1 MIVKYLSYSL
11 GYRQPSTVNRQHEI
25 NLFFAKFLY
34 KLVQLFFNSFEY
46 SQSLRAERSEAWQ
59 SRFKKINFKNLV
71 SLINEF
77 YKKWIASAEPRND
90 DYLTL
95 RDDEDKKNYFE
106 IISLLDYGFCYNY
119 GFNHNE
125 NNLKNYNSSVNENY
139 NFAFGENCNFV
150 KYFNYDFINI
160 ESKNYNLS
168 KIGNYNSLNGSCYDF
183 WRIYFICDNL
193 KDFLFNTKNQKNF
206 KKGERK

>member
-1 MIVKYLSYSL
+1 MYTIFDYLEYYKDTNL
-11 GYRQPSTVNRQHEI
+11 NEI
-25 NLFFAKFLY
+25 NINEIDNLLFSILVYLPISSFDKKMNFSEFANYALK
-34 KLVQLFFNSFEY
+34 
-46 SQSLRAERSEAWQ
+46 
-59 SRFKKINFKNLV
+59 FKNV
-71 SLINEF
+71 
-77 YKKWIASAEPRND
+77 KTASSMAHVA
-90 DYLTL
+90 
-95 RDDEDKKNYFE
+95 FE

-150 KYFNYDFINI
+150 KYFNYDFVNI

-168 KIGNYNSLNGSCYDF
+168 KIGNYNSLNGSCYGF

-193 KDFLFNTKNQKNF
+193 KDFLFNTKNQKKF
-206 KKGERK
+206 

>member
-34 KLVQLFFNSFEY
+34 KLVQLFFNVIHCGLKKFK
-46 SQSLRAERSEAWQ
+46 AWQ
-59 SRFKKINFKNLV
+59 STFKKINFN
-71 SLINEF
+71 N
-77 YKKWIASAEPRND
+77 
-90 DYLTL
+90 
-95 RDDEDKKNYFE
+95 FE

-125 NNLKNYNSSVNENY
+125 NNLKNYN
-139 NFAFGENCNFV
+139 FAFGENCNFV
-150 KYFNYDFINI
+150 KYFNYDFVNI

-193 KDFLFNTKNQKNF
+193 KDFLFNTKNQKKF
-206 KKGERK
+206 

>member
-1 MIVKYLSYSL
+1 MQNFYI
-11 GYRQPSTVNRQHEI
+11 
-25 NLFFAKFLY
+25 
-34 KLVQLFFNSFEY
+34 KLVQLFFNVSYCKPKKFK
-46 SQSLRAERSEAWQ
+46 AWQ
-59 SRFKKINFKNLV
+59 SRFKKTNFKNLV
-71 SLINEF
+71 SLINGF

-125 NNLKNYNSSVNENY
+125 NNLKNYNPSVNENY
-139 NFAFGENCNFV
+139 NFAFGENCNV
-150 KYFNYDFINI
+150 KYFNYDFVNI

-193 KDFLFNTKNQKNF
+193 KDFLFNTKIQKKF
-206 KKGERK
+206 

>member
-1 MIVKYLSYSL
+1 MNFIKSGLLRSFHSLAMTVFLPRHCEAIAEAIHTKYIALLTYATY
-11 GYRQPSTVNRQHEI
+11 GNDE
-25 NLFFAKFLY
+25 
-34 KLVQLFFNSFEY
+34 
-46 SQSLRAERSEAWQ
+46 ER
-59 SRFKKINFKNLV
+59 
-71 SLINEF
+71 
-77 YKKWIASAEPRND
+77 
-90 DYLTL
+90 
-95 RDDEDKKNYFE
+95 KNYFE

-150 KYFNYDFINI
+150 KSFNYDFVNI

-193 KDFLFNTKNQKNF
+193 KDFLFNTKNQKKF
-206 KKGERK
+206 

>member
-1 MIVKYLSYSL
+1 M
-11 GYRQPSTVNRQHEI
+11 
-25 NLFFAKFLY
+25 
-34 KLVQLFFNSFEY
+34 
-46 SQSLRAERSEAWQ
+46 
-59 SRFKKINFKNLV
+59 
-71 SLINEF
+71 
-77 YKKWIASAEPRND
+77 
-90 DYLTL
+90 TL
-95 RDDEDKKNYFE
+95 RDDEERKNYFE

-150 KYFNYDFINI
+150 KSFNYDFVNI

-168 KIGNYNSLNGSCYDF
+168 KIGNYNSLNGSCYGF

-193 KDFLFNTKNQKNF
+193 KDFLFNTKNQKKF
-206 KKGERK
+206 

>member
-11 GYRQPSTVNRQHEI
+11 AYRQPSTVNRQHKI

-34 KLVQLFFNSFEY
+34 KLVQLFFNIIHCKT
-46 SQSLRAERSEAWQ
+46 
-59 SRFKKINFKNLV
+59 KKVNFN
-71 SLINEF
+71 N
-77 YKKWIASAEPRND
+77 
-90 DYLTL
+90 
-95 RDDEDKKNYFE
+95 FE

-150 KYFNYDFINI
+150 KSFNYDFINI

-168 KIGNYNSLNGSCYDF
+168 KIGNYNSLNGSCYGF

-193 KDFLFNTKNQKNF
+193 KDFLFNTKNQKKF
-206 KKGERK
+206 

>member
-11 GYRQPSTVNRQHEI
+11 GYRQPSTVNRQPSTVNRQPSTVNRQPSTVNRQPEI

-34 KLVQLFFNSFEY
+34 KLVQLFFNVIHCGLKKFK
-46 SQSLRAERSEAWQ
+46 AWQ
-59 SRFKKINFKNLV
+59 STFKKINFN
-71 SLINEF
+71 N
-77 YKKWIASAEPRND
+77 
-90 DYLTL
+90 
-95 RDDEDKKNYFE
+95 FE

-125 NNLKNYNSSVNENY
+125 NNLKNYN
-139 NFAFGENCNFV
+139 FAFGENCNFV
-150 KYFNYDFINI
+150 KYFNYDFVNI

-193 KDFLFNTKNQKNF
+193 KDFLFNTKNQKKF
-206 KKGERK
+206 

>member
-11 GYRQPSTVNRQHEI
+11 GYRQPSTVNHEI
-25 NLFFAKFLY
+25 DLFFAKFLY
-34 KLVQLFFNSFEY
+34 KLVQLFFNIIHCE
-46 SQSLRAERSEAWQ
+46 LKKLKAWQ
-59 SRFKKINFKNLV
+59 STFKKFNFN
-71 SLINEF
+71 N
-77 YKKWIASAEPRND
+77 
-90 DYLTL
+90 
-95 RDDEDKKNYFE
+95 FE

-150 KYFNYDFINI
+150 KYFNYDFLNYDFLNI

-193 KDFLFNTKNQKNF
+193 KDFLFNTKNQKKF
-206 KKGERK
+206 

>member
-1 MIVKYLSYSL
+1 M
-11 GYRQPSTVNRQHEI
+11 
-25 NLFFAKFLY
+25 
-34 KLVQLFFNSFEY
+34 
-46 SQSLRAERSEAWQ
+46 RAERSEAWQ

-150 KYFNYDFINI
+150 KSFNYDFINI

-168 KIGNYNSLNGSCYDF
+168 KIGNYNSLNGSRYGF

-193 KDFLFNTKNQKNF
+193 KGFLFNTKNQKKF
-206 KKGERK
+206 

>member
-1 MIVKYLSYSL
+1 MLYNLFNINFIDRVMIVKYLSYSL
-11 GYRQPSTVNRQHEI
+11 GYRQPSTVNHEI

-34 KLVQLFFNSFEY
+34 KLVQLFFNIIHCKPKKFK
-46 SQSLRAERSEAWQ
+46 AWQ

-71 SLINEF
+71 LLINGF

-95 RDDEDKKNYFE
+95 RNDEEKKNYFE

-125 NNLKNYNSSVNENY
+125 NNLKNYHSSVNENY

-150 KYFNYDFINI
+150 KSFNYDFVNI

-168 KIGNYNSLNGSCYDF
+168 KIGNYNSLNGSCYGF
-183 WRIYFICDNL
+183 WRIYFIM
-193 KDFLFNTKNQKNF
+193 
-206 KKGERK
+206 R

>member
-1 MIVKYLSYSL
+1 M
-11 GYRQPSTVNRQHEI
+11 
-25 NLFFAKFLY
+25 
-34 KLVQLFFNSFEY
+34 
-46 SQSLRAERSEAWQ
+46 
-59 SRFKKINFKNLV
+59 V

-77 YKKWIASAEPRND
+77 CQKWIASAEPRNDDYLTLRDDDYLTLRDD

-119 GFNHNE
+119 DFNHNE

-150 KYFNYDFINI
+150 NI
-160 ESKNYNLS
+160 L
-168 KIGNYNSLNGSCYDF
+168 ITIL
-183 WRIYFICDNL
+183 
-193 KDFLFNTKNQKNF
+193 
-206 KKGERK
+206 

>member
-11 GYRQPSTVNRQHEI
+11 GYRQPSTVNRQPSTIEI

-34 KLVQLFFNSFEY
+34 KLVQLFFNIIHCKPKKF
-46 SQSLRAERSEAWQ
+46 RAWQ
-59 SRFKKINFKNLV
+59 PAFKKFNF
-71 SLINEF
+71 
-77 YKKWIASAEPRND
+77 
-90 DYLTL
+90 
-95 RDDEDKKNYFE
+95 NYFE
-106 IISLLDYGFCYNY
+106 IINLLDYGFCYNY

-150 KYFNYDFINI
+150 KYFNYDFVNI

-168 KIGNYNSLNGSCYDF
+168 KIGNYNFLNGSCYGF

-193 KDFLFNTKNQKNF
+193 KDFLFNTKNQKKF
-206 KKGERK
+206 

>member
-11 GYRQPSTVNRQHEI
+11 GYRQPSTVNHEI

-77 YKKWIASAEPRND
+77 YKKWIASDFSNPRND
-90 DYLTL
+90 DYILSTNN
-95 RDDEDKKNYFE
+95 KNNKNYAFSYAFNFE
-106 IISLLDYGFCYNY
+106 IISRNK
-119 GFNHNE
+119 
-125 NNLKNYNSSVNENY
+125 NLKS
-139 NFAFGENCNFV
+139 
-150 KYFNYDFINI
+150 
-160 ESKNYNLS
+160 
-168 KIGNYNSLNGSCYDF
+168 
-183 WRIYFICDNL
+183 IYYG
-193 KDFLFNTKNQKNF
+193 FLFNKQNF
-206 KKGERK
+206 IVRGGIGQ

>member
-1 MIVKYLSYSL
+1 M
-11 GYRQPSTVNRQHEI
+11 
-25 NLFFAKFLY
+25 
-34 KLVQLFFNSFEY
+34 
-46 SQSLRAERSEAWQ
+46 RAERSEAWQ

-77 YKKWIASAEPRND
+77 YKKWIASFVSLTRND
-90 DYLTL
+90 SFFAPSL
-95 RDDEDKKNYFE
+95 RGDSRSNPHKIYCFANACVSYATYGDDEEGKNDFE

-168 KIGNYNSLNGSCYDF
+168 KIGNYNSLNGSCYGF

-193 KDFLFNTKNQKNF
+193 KDFLFNTKNQKKF
-206 KKGERK
+206 

>member
-1 MIVKYLSYSL
+1 LQNFYI
-11 GYRQPSTVNRQHEI
+11 
-25 NLFFAKFLY
+25 
-34 KLVQLFFNSFEY
+34 KLVQLFFNVSYCKPKKFK
-46 SQSLRAERSEAWQ
+46 AWQ

-77 YKKWIASAEPRND
+77 YQKWIASAEPRND

-95 RDDEDKKNYFE
+95 RNDDYLTLRDDEEEKNYFE

-125 NNLKNYNSSVNENY
+125 NNLKNYNPSVNENY

-150 KYFNYDFINI
+150 KSFNYDFINI

-193 KDFLFNTKNQKNF
+193 KDFLFNTKNQKKF
-206 KKGERK
+206 